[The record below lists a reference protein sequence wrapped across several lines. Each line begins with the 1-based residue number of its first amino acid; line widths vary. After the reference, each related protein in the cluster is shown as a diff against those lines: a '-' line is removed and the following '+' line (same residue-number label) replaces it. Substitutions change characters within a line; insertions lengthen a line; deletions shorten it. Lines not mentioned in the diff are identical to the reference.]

1 LTCCLFV
8 FEDID
13 GALDGVLFLP
23 ENPVLFLGVEIG
35 FGGFLADFY
44 DCWDYLAVSD
54 FELPKV
60 LDNVNH
66 LK

>member
-1 LTCCLFV
+1 M
-8 FEDID
+8 
-13 GALDGVLFLP
+13 LFLP

-44 DCWDYLAVSD
+44 DCWNYLTVSD